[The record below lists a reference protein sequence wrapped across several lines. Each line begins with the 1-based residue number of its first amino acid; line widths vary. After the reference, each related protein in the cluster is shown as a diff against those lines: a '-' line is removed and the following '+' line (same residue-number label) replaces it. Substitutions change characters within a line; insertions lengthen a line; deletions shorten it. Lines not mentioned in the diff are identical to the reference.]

1 MSGNPSHIWD
11 GARQAFAPAI
21 LRTAMLTRGF
31 TPDTLRSA
39 AGVAH
44 GTMYNALSGRPTRL
58 RTARRILEAL
68 SAVEPAFLLTDLV

>member
-1 MSGNPSHIWD
+1 
-11 GARQAFAPAI
+11 
-21 LRTAMLTRGF
+21 MLTRGF